1 MNKPKTAQV
10 ILAIDYGSKSTGLA
24 VASGVRISKPLKS
37 LDSTENQNLIDGIKT
52 IIEDLKV
59 DLVVIGQP
67 LNMRGE
73 TSQQSLTVEK
83 FKLNL
88 SQQIVQPIIFQAE
101 TDTTNLV
108 KQELGLDSVKLKSAK
123 ESGQIDALAA
133 ARILQDYLDQYG
145 FSIPKNI

>member
-73 TSQQSLTVEK
+73 TSQQSLIVEK

-88 SQQIVQPIIFQAE
+88 GQQITQPIIFQAE

-108 KQELGLDSVKLKSAK
+108 KQELGIDSVKLKSAK

>member
-37 LDSTENQNLIDGIKT
+37 LNSTENQNLIDGIKT

-73 TSQQSLTVEK
+73 TSQQSLIVEK

-88 SQQIVQPIIFQAE
+88 SQQIAQPIIFQAE

-108 KQELGLDSVKLKSAK
+108 KQELGSDSAKLKSAK

>member
-59 DLVVIGQP
+59 DLVVIGEP

>member
-88 SQQIVQPIIFQAE
+88 SQQIAQPIIFQAE

-108 KQELGLDSVKLKSAK
+108 KQELGLDSIKLKSAK

>member
-73 TSQQSLTVEK
+73 TSQQSLIVEK

-88 SQQIVQPIIFQAE
+88 SQQITQPIIFQAE

-108 KQELGLDSVKLKSAK
+108 KQELGIDSVKLKSAK

>member
-37 LDSTENQNLIDGIKT
+37 LNSTENQNLIDGIKT

-88 SQQIVQPIIFQAE
+88 SQQIAQPIIFQAE

-108 KQELGLDSVKLKSAK
+108 KQELGSDSVKLKSAK

>member
-88 SQQIVQPIIFQAE
+88 SQQIAQPIIFQAE